1 MLGILIMPA
10 GLCSGTRSVPNVKAK
25 ARARVPR
32 MNAAVLERRTA
43 LAREWILNEGFYAP
57 CKEELMSPDFVF
69 LGPVSLRPNLTPT
82 LTLTISPNHSPRP

>member
-1 MLGILIMPA
+1 MLGILIMMPV
-10 GLCSGTRSVPNVKAK
+10 GLCSGTRSVPDVK

-69 LGPVSLRPNLTPT
+69 MGPFLLPNLT
-82 LTLTISPNHSPRP
+82 LTLTANPNHQP

>member
-1 MLGILIMPA
+1 MLGILIMPV
-10 GLCSGTRSVPNVKAK
+10 GLCSGGTRSVPSVK

-32 MNAAVLERRTA
+32 MKAAVLERRTA

-69 LGPVSLRPNLTPT
+69 MGPVLLPDLT
-82 LTLTISPNHSPRP
+82 LTLTISPNH